1 MPISLRSCLL
11 QASCGDTPVIQYLG
25 DGEKRLKFS
34 SKTSLKQYSKSE
46 DDLDLLHEAL
56 PKTKRTKI
64 LDYPK
69 LTMNAS

>member
-1 MPISLRSCLL
+1 MPISLRNCLL

-25 DGEKRLKFS
+25 DGEKRL
-34 SKTSLKQYSKSE
+34 KTSLKQYSKSE

-69 LTMNAS
+69 FTMNAS